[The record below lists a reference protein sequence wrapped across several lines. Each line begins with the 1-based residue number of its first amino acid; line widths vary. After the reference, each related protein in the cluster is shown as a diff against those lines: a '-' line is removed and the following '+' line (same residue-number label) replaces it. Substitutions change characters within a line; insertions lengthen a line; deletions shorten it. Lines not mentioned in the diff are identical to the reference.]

1 MGAQQQNKPAIRFV
15 ISGRSGSRIQSRF
28 RCPTKSTLAPAA
40 WAGSPRVAGDH
51 AQSQPYGE
59 YHALAGC
66 IPYAHLWQDA
76 KPAANQ
82 PTGRCQCEAGG
93 APQRFTLY
101 PKRRRP
107 LASILVTKHRLIDKE
122 LNMHTGMLW
131 FDNSQTALNIK
142 IQKAVDYYHK
152 KYGRT
157 PDLCLVHPSMLDTQE
172 RNQRQ
177 LEDNKLTVRPYRP
190 VLPGHIWIGIEDKN

>member
-1 MGAQQQNKPAIRFV
+1 
-15 ISGRSGSRIQSRF
+15 
-28 RCPTKSTLAPAA
+28 
-40 WAGSPRVAGDH
+40 
-51 AQSQPYGE
+51 
-59 YHALAGC
+59 
-66 IPYAHLWQDA
+66 
-76 KPAANQ
+76 
-82 PTGRCQCEAGG
+82 
-93 APQRFTLY
+93 
-101 PKRRRP
+101 
-107 LASILVTKHRLIDKE
+107 
-122 LNMHTGMLW
+122 MHTGMLW